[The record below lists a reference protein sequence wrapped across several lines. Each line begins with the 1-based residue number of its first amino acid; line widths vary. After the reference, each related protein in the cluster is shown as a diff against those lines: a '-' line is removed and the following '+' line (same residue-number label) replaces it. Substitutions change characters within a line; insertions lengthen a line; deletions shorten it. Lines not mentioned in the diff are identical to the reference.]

1 MKDSKQDLNEALR
14 NIPATS
20 LGWNFDNSY
29 TRLPKTFFVKQ
40 KPTPVKAPHIVL
52 FNQSLAAT
60 LGLNPEMLL
69 EDEASLAFSGNTI
82 PVNAEPI
89 AQAYAGHQFG
99 HLNMLGDGRAIL
111 LGEHITPKGNRY
123 DIQLKGSG
131 VTAYSRR
138 GDGRAALGPML
149 REYIISEAM
158 YALGIPTTRSLAVVT
173 TGESVYRDSIL
184 PGAILTRVASSHI
197 RVGTFQFSAAQDDSE
212 IIRSLADY
220 TLNRHFPEFISSEN
234 KYLSLLNAVI
244 DNQAKLI
251 SQWMHVGFIH
261 GVMNTDNMSICGES
275 IDFGPCAF
283 MDSYDPATV
292 FSSIDQQGRYA
303 FGNQP
308 PIAQWNLTRFAETL
322 LPLIHQDLEEAIK
335 LAENALKAF
344 ADKYQQYW
352 LAGMRAK
359 LGLFTEEPDDL
370 ILIEE
375 LLSSMKKYRMDYTN
389 TFQDLSSSL
398 MVNTPILAEKNID
411 MPDFITWHH
420 QWRKRLSSQ
429 IESLDDAIALMLK
442 ANPVVIPRNHQVE
455 AALSAAESG
464 DFTVLEK
471 LLEVL
476 SQPFKDDV
484 NNMIYRTPPLPTAM
498 PYKTFCGT

>member
-1 MKDSKQDLNEALR
+1 MKASEKDLNES
-14 NIPATS
+14 PAILS
-20 LGWNFDNSY
+20 GWNFDNSY
-29 TRLPKTFFVKQ
+29 TRLAKTFFVKQ
-40 KPTPVKAPHIVL
+40 KPTAVKVPHIVL
-52 FNQSLAAT
+52 FNQPLANS
-60 LGLNPEMLL
+60 LGLNAESLL
-69 EDEASLAFSGNTI
+69 KDEANFIFSGNTI
-82 PVNAEPI
+82 PVGAEPI

-111 LGEHITPKGNRY
+111 LGEHITPESNRY
-123 DIQLKGSG
+123 DIQLKGAGS
-131 VTAYSRR
+131 TAYSRR

-173 TGESVYRDSIL
+173 TGELVYRDSPM
-184 PGAILTRVASSHI
+184 PGAILTRVAASHI
-197 RVGTFQFSAAQDDSE
+197 RVGTFQFAASHE
-212 IIRSLADY
+212 NTELVKSLADY
-220 TLNRHFPEFISSEN
+220 TLNRHFPTLVNSEN

-244 DNQAKLI
+244 ENQAKLI
-251 SQWMHVGFIH
+251 AQWMQVGFIH

-283 MDSYDPATV
+283 MDNYDPATV

-322 LPLIHQDLEEAIK
+322 LPLLHQDLEESIRI
-335 LAENALKAF
+335 AETALGAF

-352 LAGMRAK
+352 LTGMRKK
-359 LGLFTEEPDDL
+359 LGLFTIEPDDL
-370 ILIEE
+370 ALVEE
-375 LLSSMKKYRMDYTN
+375 LLSCMKKYRMDYTN
-389 TFQDLSSSL
+389 TFRDLSSGLVLGLNVEENSD
-398 MVNTPILAEKNID
+398 A
-411 MPDFITWHH
+411 PDFITWHH
-420 QWRKRLSSQ
+420 QWRQRLSNQ
-429 IESLDDAIALMLK
+429 TESLDDTVALMSK

-464 DFTVLEK
+464 DFTGLEK

-476 SQPFKDDV
+476 SQPYIDDAS
-484 NNMIYRTPPLPTAM
+484 NMSYRAPPIPSAM

>member
-14 NIPATS
+14 KIPATS

-29 TRLPKTFFVKQ
+29 TRLPKAFFVKQ
-40 KPTPVKAPHIVL
+40 KPTPVKAPHILL

-69 EDEASLAFSGNTI
+69 EDEASLAFSGNTF
-82 PVNAEPI
+82 PVGAEPI

-111 LGEHITPKGNRY
+111 LGEHLTPEGNRY

-173 TGESVYRDSIL
+173 TGESVYRDSVL

-197 RVGTFQFSAAQDDSE
+197 RVGTFQFAAAQDDPE

-220 TLNRHFPEFISSEN
+220 TLNRHFSEFINSEN

-251 SQWMHVGFIH
+251 AQWMQVGFIH

-283 MDSYDPATV
+283 MDSYNPATV

-322 LPLIHQDLEEAIK
+322 LPLIHQDLEDAIK

-359 LGLFTEEPDDL
+359 LGLFTEQADDL
-370 ILIEE
+370 ALIEE
-375 LLSSMKKYRMDYTN
+375 LLSCMKKYRMDYTN
-389 TFQDLSSSL
+389 TFRDLSSSL
-398 MVNTPILAEKNID
+398 NANAPTTAEENID
-411 MPDFITWHH
+411 MPDFTTWHH

-429 IESLDDAIALMLK
+429 TESLDDAIALMLK
-442 ANPVVIPRNHQVE
+442 TNPAVIPRNHQVE

-476 SQPFKDDV
+476 SQPFKDDASH
-484 NNMIYRTPPLPTAM
+484 MSYRTPPLPTAM

>member
-1 MKDSKQDLNEALR
+1 MKDSKQNLNEALKK
-14 NIPATS
+14 ISATS

-29 TRLPKTFFVKQ
+29 TRLPKAFFVKQ
-40 KPTPVKAPHIVL
+40 KPTPVKASHTVL
-52 FNQSLAAT
+52 FNQPLAAT
-60 LGLNPEMLL
+60 LGLNAGALL
-69 EDEASLAFSGNTI
+69 EDEASLAFSGNAI
-82 PVNAEPI
+82 PAGAEPI

-111 LGEHITPKGNRY
+111 LGEHITPQANRY

-158 YALGIPTTRSLAVVT
+158 HALGIPTTRSLAVVT
-173 TGESVYRDSIL
+173 TGEFVYRDSVL

-197 RVGTFQFSAAQDDSE
+197 RVGTFQFAASHDDPE
-212 IIRSLADY
+212 LIKSLADY
-220 TLNRHFPEFISSEN
+220 TLNRHFPEFVSAEN

-244 DNQAKLI
+244 DRQARLI
-251 SQWMHVGFIH
+251 AQWMHVGFIH

-283 MDSYDPATV
+283 MDNYDPATV

-303 FGNQP
+303 FANQP

-322 LPLIHQDLEEAIK
+322 LPLIHKDVEEAVS
-335 LAENALKAF
+335 LAKNALNTF

-359 LGLFTEEPDDL
+359 LGLFKEEPDDL
-370 ILIEE
+370 ALVEE
-375 LLSSMKKYRMDYTN
+375 LLSCMKEYRMDYTN
-389 TFQDLSSSL
+389 TFRDLSSSL
-398 MVNTPILAEKNID
+398 NANAPTTAEGNID
-411 MPDFITWHH
+411 TPDFTAWKH

-429 IESLDDAIALMLK
+429 TESLDDAIALMLK
-442 ANPVVIPRNHQVE
+442 TNPAVIPRNHLVE

-464 DFTVLEK
+464 DFSVLEK

-476 SQPFKDDV
+476 SQPFKEDASRAS
-484 NNMIYRTPPLPTAM
+484 YRMPPLPTAM

>member
-1 MKDSKQDLNEALR
+1 MKDSKQDLNEGLR
-14 NIPATS
+14 KISAIS
-20 LGWNFDNSY
+20 SGWNFDNSY
-29 TRLPKTFFVKQ
+29 TRLPKAFFVKQ

-52 FNQSLAAT
+52 FNQPLAAT
-60 LGLNPEMLL
+60 LGLNAGALL

-82 PVNAEPI
+82 PAGAEPI

-111 LGEHITPKGNRY
+111 LGEHLTPEGNRY
-123 DIQLKGSG
+123 DIQLKGAG

-197 RVGTFQFSAAQDDSE
+197 RVGTFQFAAAQDDPGV
-212 IIRSLADY
+212 IRSLADY
-220 TLNRHFPEFISSEN
+220 TLNRHFPEYINSGN

-251 SQWMHVGFIH
+251 AQWMHVGFIH

-275 IDFGPCAF
+275 IDFGPCAL
-283 MDSYDPATV
+283 MDNYDPGTV

-322 LPLIHQDLEEAIK
+322 LPLMHQDIEEAIR

-359 LGLFTEEPDDL
+359 LGLFKEKPDDL
-370 ILIEE
+370 ALVEE
-375 LLSSMKKYRMDYTN
+375 LLSCMKEYHMDYTN
-389 TFQDLSSSL
+389 TFRDLSSSL
-398 MVNTPILAEKNID
+398 NASGSIPVEENIVT
-411 MPDFITWHH
+411 PDFTAWQH

-429 IESLDDAIALMLK
+429 TESLDDAIALMLK
-442 ANPVVIPRNHQVE
+442 TNPAVIPRNHQVE

-476 SQPFKDDV
+476 SQPFKEDASRTS
-484 NNMIYRTPPLPTAM
+484 YRTPPLPTAM